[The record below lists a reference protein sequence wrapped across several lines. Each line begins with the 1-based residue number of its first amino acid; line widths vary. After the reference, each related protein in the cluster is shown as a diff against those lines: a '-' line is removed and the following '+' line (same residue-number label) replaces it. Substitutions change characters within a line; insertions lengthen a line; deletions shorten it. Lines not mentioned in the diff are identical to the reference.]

1 MCREKSSPMKNRQD
15 EPKAGTKANVENKLG
30 SLIMYVDSTKSIVV
44 KEIMAKIN
52 WSLIDWT
59 KLRACIK
66 YPNIKPSIYITK

>member
-1 MCREKSSPMKNRQD
+1 MKNRQD

-52 WSLIDWT
+52 WSLID
-59 KLRACIK
+59 
-66 YPNIKPSIYITK
+66 